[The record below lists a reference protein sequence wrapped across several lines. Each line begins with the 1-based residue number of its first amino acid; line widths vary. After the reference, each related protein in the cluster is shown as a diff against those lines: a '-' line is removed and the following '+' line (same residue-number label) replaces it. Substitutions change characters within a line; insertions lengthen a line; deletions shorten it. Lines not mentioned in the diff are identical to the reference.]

1 MRIGKAGTYGM
12 RLLAAIGAAALVYWT
27 YAAVMPE
34 PGDRLPASHVAGDEA
49 GFDPLRSVALQTGAP
64 ISSYDRLVLL
74 ENGDEIFPA
83 MLDAVREAA
92 HSVDLLTYVYWQG
105 EIAQQFAA
113 ALADAAARGV
123 RVRVILD
130 AWGAKEMDDALVRR
144 IEAAGVDVA
153 WFHPFRWYTLRRLNY
168 RTHRKVL
175 VVDDTIGFT
184 GGVGIADEWTGN
196 AGDPEHWRDDHFLVQ
211 GEVVRWLAGSFA
223 ENWRQ
228 ATGELITPGAAA
240 WRADTAAADSTGAR
254 RVVPISTSPRGDVS
268 EIGLL
273 YWTLLERAT
282 TNVNIATPYFV
293 PDPAISEAIGK
304 AARRG
309 VRVRLLVPGPHND
322 SWIVGTASYDRF
334 PDLLDAGVEVYLYQ
348 PTMMHVK
355 SVTADG
361 RWSIIGS
368 PNFDNRSFELNDEIA
383 LLVDDPA
390 FTRIL
395 DDSYERDLRSAE
407 RLTREAMRRAPFWRR
422 WAADIAMLLREQL

>member
-1 MRIGKAGTYGM
+1 MRSGKAGTYGM
-12 RLLAAIGAAALVYWT
+12 RLLAALGAVALVWWT

-34 PGDRLPASHVAGDEA
+34 PGDRLPASHVAGDGGA
-49 GFDPLRSVALQTGAP
+49 FDPLQSVALQLGAP
-64 ISSYDRLVLL
+64 ISSYDRIVLL
-74 ENGDEIFPA
+74 ENGERIFPS
-83 MLDAVREAA
+83 MLDAIRGAER
-92 HSVDLLTYVYWQG
+92 SVDLLTYVYWQG
-105 EIAQQFAA
+105 EIAQQFAV

-144 IEAAGVDVA
+144 IEAAGVVVA
-153 WFHPFRWYTLRRLNY
+153 WFHPFRWYTLRRFNY
-168 RTHRKVL
+168 RTHRKVM

-228 ATGELITPGAAA
+228 ATGELITPGDAHWGAASADSAAA
-240 WRADTAAADSTGAR
+240 P

-282 TNVNIATPYFV
+282 TRVDIATPYFV
-293 PDPAISEAIGK
+293 PDPAVSDAIEK

-348 PTMMHVK
+348 ATMMHVK

-383 LLVDDPA
+383 LLIDDA
-390 FTRIL
+390 EFTRVL
-395 DDSYERDLRSAE
+395 DASYERDLRAAE
-407 RLTREAMRRAPFWRR
+407 RLTHESMRRVPFWRR